1 MSWPSNNASHV
12 NGCKRPMTNSAS
24 PTTTETLPNTGL
36 IGRVLPSQDIRQL
49 VSKGSIH
56 GVEAIIEEQIQPAS
70 LDLRLSSKAYRI
82 RASFL
87 PGRSANVEE
96 KIAEF
101 AMHEIDLRNGA
112 VLEKGCVYLVQL
124 MESLDLDNSITALAN
139 PKSSIGRLDVFTR
152 LITDRSG
159 EFDRVQAGYRGP
171 LFAEVAPLTFSIV
184 VRKGDRLSQLR
195 LKHGSPTLAEPGL
208 ADMHTKLAQQL
219 PSGEQPVR
227 GAIPVTVDT
236 RGQGK
241 SALIGYKA
249 KKYAPL
255 IDIRLIDHYDPQDY
269 WEPIHASRGFGLVLI
284 PDDFYILASK
294 EPVVVPPDHAAE
306 MVAYDTLVGEFR
318 VHYAGFLDPGF
329 GDPSGGGA
337 GSKVV
342 LEVRSHEVPFM
353 LEDGQIVGRLI
364 YEKLATLPDKLYG
377 GNIGSSYQS
386 QGLQLSKQ
394 FRRQR

>member
-1 MSWPSNNASHV
+1 MA
-12 NGCKRPMTNSAS
+12 NSSS
-24 PTTTETLPNTGL
+24 PTTTEILPNTGPM
-36 IGRVLPSQDIRQL
+36 GGVLPSQDIRRL
-49 VSKGSIH
+49 VSKGSIR
-56 GVEAIIEEQIQPAS
+56 GIEAIVEEQIQPAS

-101 AMHEIDLRNGA
+101 AMHEIDLQNGA

-124 MESLDLDNSITALAN
+124 MESLDLDKSTTALAN
-139 PKSSIGRLDVFTR
+139 PKSSVGRLDIFTR
-152 LITDRSG
+152 LITNHSG

-171 LFAEVAPLTFSIV
+171 LYAEVAPLTFSVV

-195 LKHGSPTLAEPGL
+195 LKHGSPTLGEPGL
-208 ADMHTKLAQQL
+208 ADLQTKPAQQQ
-219 PSGEQPVR
+219 PSDEQPVR
-227 GAIPVTVDT
+227 GALPITVDT

-249 KKYAPL
+249 RKHAPL
-255 IDIRLIDHYDPQDY
+255 IDIGRIDYYHAQDY
-269 WEPIHASRGFGLVLI
+269 WEPIHAGCGFGLVLN

-294 EPVVVPPDHAAE
+294 EPVAVPPDHAAE

-318 VHYAGFLDPGF
+318 VHYAGFFDPGF
-329 GDPSGGGA
+329 GDPGGGGA
-337 GSKVV
+337 GSKAV

-353 LEDGQIVGRLI
+353 LKDGQIVGRLI
-364 YEKLATLPDKLYG
+364 YEKLAAPPDKLYG
-377 GNIGSSYQS
+377 GNIGSSYQR

-394 FRRQR
+394 FRR

>member
-1 MSWPSNNASHV
+1 MA
-12 NGCKRPMTNSAS
+12 NSSS
-24 PTTTETLPNTGL
+24 PTTTEILPNTGPM
-36 IGRVLPSQDIRQL
+36 GGVLPSQDIRRL
-49 VSKGSIH
+49 VSNGSIR
-56 GVEAIIEEQIQPAS
+56 GIEAIVEEQIQPAS

-101 AMHEIDLRNGA
+101 AMHEIDLQNGA

-124 MESLDLDNSITALAN
+124 MESLDLDKSTTALAN
-139 PKSSIGRLDVFTR
+139 PKSSVGRLDIFTR
-152 LITDRSG
+152 LITNHSG

-171 LFAEVAPLTFSIV
+171 LYAEVAPLTFSVV

-195 LKHGSPTLAEPGL
+195 LKHGSPTLGEPGL
-208 ADMHTKLAQQL
+208 ADLHTKPAQQQ
-219 PSGEQPVR
+219 PSDEQPVR
-227 GAIPVTVDT
+227 GALPITVDT

-249 KKYAPL
+249 RKHAPL
-255 IDIRLIDHYDPQDY
+255 IDIGRIDYYDAQDY
-269 WEPIHASRGFGLVLI
+269 WEPIHAGRGFGLVLN

-294 EPVVVPPDHAAE
+294 EPVAVPPDHAGE

-318 VHYAGFLDPGF
+318 VHYAGFFDPGF
-329 GDPSGGGA
+329 GDPGGGGA
-337 GSKVV
+337 GSKAV

-364 YEKLATLPDKLYG
+364 YEKLAAPPDKLYG
-377 GNIGSSYQS
+377 GNIGSSYQR

-394 FRRQR
+394 FRR

>member
-1 MSWPSNNASHV
+1 MA
-12 NGCKRPMTNSAS
+12 NSSS
-24 PTTTETLPNTGL
+24 PTTTEILPNTGPM
-36 IGRVLPSQDIRQL
+36 GGVLPSQDIRRL
-49 VSKGSIH
+49 VSKGSIR
-56 GVEAIIEEQIQPAS
+56 GIEAIVEEQIQPAS

-101 AMHEIDLRNGA
+101 AMHEIDLQNGA

-124 MESLDLDNSITALAN
+124 MESLDLDKSTTALAN
-139 PKSSIGRLDVFTR
+139 PKSSVGRLDIFTR
-152 LITDRSG
+152 LITNHSG

-171 LFAEVAPLTFSIV
+171 LYAEVAPLTFSVV

-195 LKHGSPTLAEPGL
+195 LKHGSPTLGEPGL
-208 ADMHTKLAQQL
+208 ADLHTKPAQQQ
-219 PSGEQPVR
+219 PSDEQPVR
-227 GAIPVTVDT
+227 GALPITVDT

-249 KKYAPL
+249 RKHAPL
-255 IDIRLIDHYDPQDY
+255 IDIGRIDYYDAQDY
-269 WEPIHASRGFGLVLI
+269 WEPIHAGHGFGLVLN

-294 EPVVVPPDHAAE
+294 EPVAVPPDHAGE

-318 VHYAGFLDPGF
+318 VHYAGFFDPGF
-329 GDPSGGGA
+329 GDPGGGGA
-337 GSKVV
+337 GSKAV

-364 YEKLATLPDKLYG
+364 YEKLAAPPDKLYG
-377 GNIGSSYQS
+377 GNIGSSYQR

-394 FRRQR
+394 FRR

>member
-1 MSWPSNNASHV
+1 MA
-12 NGCKRPMTNSAS
+12 NSSS
-24 PTTTETLPNTGL
+24 PTTTEILPNTGPM
-36 IGRVLPSQDIRQL
+36 GGVLPSQDIRRL
-49 VSKGSIH
+49 VSKGSIR
-56 GVEAIIEEQIQPAS
+56 GIEAIVEEQIQPAS

-101 AMHEIDLRNGA
+101 AMHEIDLQNGA

-124 MESLDLDNSITALAN
+124 MESLDLDKSTTALAN
-139 PKSSIGRLDVFTR
+139 PKSSVGRLDIFTR
-152 LITDRSG
+152 LITNHSG

-171 LFAEVAPLTFSIV
+171 LYAEVAPLTFSVV

-195 LKHGSPTLAEPGL
+195 LKHGSPTLGEPGL
-208 ADMHTKLAQQL
+208 ADLHTKLAQQQ
-219 PSGEQPVR
+219 PSDEQPVR
-227 GAIPVTVDT
+227 GALPITVDT

-249 KKYAPL
+249 RKHAPL
-255 IDIRLIDHYDPQDY
+255 IDIGRIDYYDAQDY
-269 WEPIHASRGFGLVLI
+269 WEPIHAGRGFGLVLN

-294 EPVVVPPDHAAE
+294 EPVAVPPDHAAE
-306 MVAYDTLVGEFR
+306 LVAYDTLVGEFR
-318 VHYAGFLDPGF
+318 VHYAGFFDPGF
-329 GDPSGGGA
+329 GDPGGGGA
-337 GSKVV
+337 GSKAV

-364 YEKLATLPDKLYG
+364 YEKLAAPPDKLYG
-377 GNIGSSYQS
+377 GNIGSSYQR

-394 FRRQR
+394 FRR

>member
-1 MSWPSNNASHV
+1 MA
-12 NGCKRPMTNSAS
+12 NSSS
-24 PTTTETLPNTGL
+24 PTTPEILPNTGPM
-36 IGRVLPSQDIRQL
+36 GGVLPSQDIRRL
-49 VSKGSIH
+49 VSKGSIR
-56 GVEAIIEEQIQPAS
+56 GIEAIVEEQIQPAS

-101 AMHEIDLRNGA
+101 AMHEIDLQNGA

-124 MESLDLDNSITALAN
+124 MESLDLDKSTTALAN
-139 PKSSIGRLDVFTR
+139 PKSSVGRLDIFTR
-152 LITDRSG
+152 LITNHSG

-171 LFAEVAPLTFSIV
+171 LYAEVAPLTFSVV

-195 LKHGSPTLAEPGL
+195 LKHGSPTLGEPGL
-208 ADMHTKLAQQL
+208 ADLHTKPAQQQ
-219 PSGEQPVR
+219 PSDEQPVR
-227 GAIPVTVDT
+227 GALPITVDT

-249 KKYAPL
+249 RKHAPL
-255 IDIRLIDHYDPQDY
+255 IDIGRIDYYDAQDY
-269 WEPIHASRGFGLVLI
+269 WEPIHAGRGFGLVLN

-294 EPVVVPPDHAAE
+294 EPVAVPPDHAAE

-318 VHYAGFLDPGF
+318 VHYAGFFDPGF
-329 GDPSGGGA
+329 GDPGGGGA
-337 GSKVV
+337 GSKAV

-353 LEDGQIVGRLI
+353 LEDGQIVGRLK
-364 YEKLATLPDKLYG
+364 YEKLAAPPDKLYG
-377 GNIGSSYQS
+377 GNIGSSYQR

-394 FRRQR
+394 FRR

>member
-1 MSWPSNNASHV
+1 MV
-12 NGCKRPMTNSAS
+12 NSES
-24 PTTTETLPNTGL
+24 PTTTENLPNDRS
-36 IGRVLPSQDIRQL
+36 IGEVLPSQDIRRL
-49 VSKGSIH
+49 VSKGSIR
-56 GVEAIIEEQIQPAS
+56 GIETIIEEQIQPAS

-87 PGRSANVEE
+87 PGRSASVEE
-96 KIAEF
+96 KISEF

-112 VLEKGCVYLVQL
+112 VLEKGCVYLIQL
-124 MESLDLDNSITALAN
+124 MESLDLDKRITALAN

-152 LITDRSG
+152 LITNRSG
-159 EFDRVQAGYRGP
+159 EFDRIQAGYCGP

-195 LKHGSPTLAEPGL
+195 LKHASPTFGESGL
-208 ADMHTKLAQQL
+208 ADLHTKLAQQL
-219 PSGEQPVR
+219 PGSELPVR

-236 RGQGK
+236 RGPDK

-255 IDIRLIDHYDPQDY
+255 IDIGRINYYDAQDY
-269 WEPIHASRGFGLVLI
+269 WEPIYANRGFGLVLN

-294 EPVVVPPDHAAE
+294 KPVAVPPNHAAE

-377 GNIGSSYQS
+377 GHIGSSYQS

-394 FRRQR
+394 FRR